1 MFLVVGNGGWLVSC
15 VGGFGMHAFGLF
27 IKEAFGFSLLF
38 WEFGMVVAMVFFENG
53 KVFLFVFFLSFLL
66 HLFLWVL
73 GLGVWAFSTESF
85 DLIDFFFLYFILGIK
100 GWFAC
105 FVSQVYICIYM
116 LRIDTYVLFLLF
128 WEFEMKERCSC

>member
-53 KVFLFVFFLSFLL
+53 KVFFFLEFSF
-66 HLFLWVL
+66 FFFIYFYGSWVL
-73 GLGVWAFSTESF
+73 VYGLSQLSLLILQIFFSLFYFGNKGLVCMFRFSS
-85 DLIDFFFLYFILGIK
+85 IYLYL
-100 GWFAC
+100 
-105 FVSQVYICIYM
+105 
-116 LRIDTYVLFLLF
+116 YV
-128 WEFEMKERCSC
+128 ED